1 MVAWGGGD
9 TVAKRAG
16 NRRSALFLLATSG
29 VSLGAVALPLFL
41 SPLKWAK
48 RLRWRVPEDTDL
60 TVYLGRSLGAVAVAL
75 SLGGL
80 WAARDPWR
88 HRIVFKIA
96 GVAAALLVGVHV
108 RGAIEGKQPWTETAE
123 IPVWAAVAI
132 GAVACYPREPE
143 E

>member
-1 MVAWGGGD
+1 MV
-9 TVAKRAG
+9 KRAG

-29 VSLGAVALPLFL
+29 VSLGAIALPLFL

-48 RLRWRVPEDTDL
+48 RLRWQVPEDTDL

-88 HRIVFKIA
+88 HRVVFRIA
-96 GVAAALLVGVHV
+96 AVAAALLAGVHV

-123 IPVWAAVAI
+123 IPLWVAMAI
-132 GAVACYPREPE
+132 GAVACYPEEPE

>member
-1 MVAWGGGD
+1 M
-9 TVAKRAG
+9 AKRAG

-29 VSLGAVALPLFL
+29 VSLGAVALPLL
-41 SPLKWAK
+41 VSPLKWAK
-48 RLRWRVPEDTDL
+48 RLRWQVPEDTDL

-88 HRIVFKIA
+88 HRIVFQIA
-96 GVAAALLVGVHV
+96 AAAAALLAGVHV

-123 IPVWAAVAI
+123 IPFWAAMAI
-132 GAVACYPREPE
+132 GAIACYPEEPE

>member
-1 MVAWGGGD
+1 M
-9 TVAKRAG
+9 TKRSG
-16 NRRSALFLLATSG
+16 NCRSSLFLLATSG

-48 RLRWRVPEDTDL
+48 RLRWRVPGDTDL
-60 TVYLGRSLGAVAVAL
+60 AVYLGRSLGAVAVAL

-88 HRIVFKIA
+88 HRIVFKITA
-96 GVAAALLVGVHV
+96 AAAALLAGVHV
-108 RGAIEGKQPWTETAE
+108 RGAIEGKQPWTETVE
-123 IPVWAAVAI
+123 IPFWAAMAI
-132 GAVACYPREPE
+132 GAIACYPEEPE

>member
-1 MVAWGGGD
+1 M
-9 TVAKRAG
+9 TKRAA

-29 VSLGAVALPLFL
+29 VSLGAIALPLFL

-48 RLRWRVPEDTDL
+48 RLRWQVPEDTDL

-88 HRIVFKIA
+88 HRIVFRMA
-96 GVAAALLVGVHV
+96 AAAAALLAGVHV

-123 IPVWAAVAI
+123 IPFWAAMAI
-132 GAVACYPREPE
+132 GAIACYPEEPE

>member
-1 MVAWGGGD
+1 M
-9 TVAKRAG
+9 TKRAA

-29 VSLGAVALPLFL
+29 VSLGAVALPLL
-41 SPLKWAK
+41 VSPLKWAK
-48 RLRWRVPEDTDL
+48 RLRWQVPEDTDL

-88 HRIVFKIA
+88 HRIVFQI
-96 GVAAALLVGVHV
+96 AAAAAVLLTGVHV

-123 IPVWAAVAI
+123 IPVWAAMAI
-132 GAVACYPREPE
+132 GAIACYPQEPE